1 MKSKRYLYGLMG
13 LLSLLG
19 FIGIFTEVKSFLGF
33 FAFAVDFEYFFI
45 KSDEM
50 LEEYMNKSASR
61 AFYCGMIS
69 VALVSFV
76 CFFAGIKEEKEALI
90 TGLAFGW
97 AVSVVIYALST
108 AYYGFKEKS
117 TQEKYKEK
125 N

>member
-13 LLSLLG
+13 LLALLG
-19 FIGIFTEVKSFLGF
+19 LIGIFTEAKSFLAF

-69 VALVSFV
+69 VAVVSFA
-76 CFFAGIKEEKEALI
+76 CFFAGRKEEKEALI

-97 AVSVVIYALST
+97 AVSVIIYALST
-108 AYYGFKEKS
+108 AYYGFKEKWGL
-117 TQEKYKEK
+117 ENDKE
-125 N
+125 

>member
-19 FIGIFTEVKSFLGF
+19 FIGIFTEAKSFLAF

-76 CFFAGIKEEKEALI
+76 CFFAGLNEEKEALI
-90 TGLAFGW
+90 TGLASGW
-97 AVSVVIYALST
+97 AVSVAIYALST
-108 AYYGFKEKS
+108 AYYGFKEKWGL
-117 TQEKYKEK
+117 ENDKE
-125 N
+125 

>member
-1 MKSKRYLYGLMG
+1 MKSKRYLYGLTG
-13 LLSLLG
+13 LLSQLG
-19 FIGIFTEVKSFLGF
+19 FIRVFTEAKSFLGF

-108 AYYGFKEKS
+108 AYYGFKEKWGL
-117 TQEKYKEK
+117 ENDKE
-125 N
+125 